1 MTVSDIRMPAP
12 DGPGR
17 KASRAA
23 APAER
28 AFEAPI
34 EAVVIGVSAGGIK
47 ALSVILPALPAGYPV
62 PILIVIHLPPARK
75 SLIADLFRDKCRL
88 DVREAE
94 DKEPLAPGVVY
105 FAPPDYHL
113 LVEKDRSLSLSSE
126 EPVMFSRPSID
137 VLFETAADAYGP
149 ALVGIILTGAN
160 PDGAHGLKAVKAAG
174 GRAIVQT
181 PAHAFAPAM
190 PEAALQSCPEAAA
203 MDLEEIAAYLQKAV
217 DS

>member
-1 MTVSDIRMPAP
+1 MSTAAIRLPSKTIAK
-12 DGPGR
+12 GKG
-17 KASRAA
+17 KA
-23 APAER
+23 APIDV
-28 AFEAPI
+28 PV

-47 ALSVILPALPAGYPV
+47 ALGVILPALPPDFAVPV
-62 PILIVIHLPPARK
+62 LVVIHLPPSRK
-75 SLIADLFRDKCRL
+75 SVIADLFQDKCPL

-94 DKEPLAPGVVY
+94 DKEPLVPGVVY

-113 LVEKDRSLSLSSE
+113 LVETDRSLSLSSE

-149 ALVGIILTGAN
+149 GLVGVILTGAN
-160 PDGAHGLKAVKAAG
+160 PDGAQGLKAICDAG

-190 PEAALQSCPEAAA
+190 PEAALQSCPDAAA
-203 MDLEEIAAYLQKAV
+203 LDLEDIAAYLQKAV
-217 DS
+217 QR